1 MLTEVTCIFF
11 LGGGGGVV
19 DVKLWGSIYQNG
31 VARKRNAALI
41 SSPLVHSC
49 ERHKVLFLLPLGVG
63 GAVEYGPRKSMDI
76 DFTAQKLWALPSNI
90 HALLLKSYA
99 E

>member
-1 MLTEVTCIFF
+1 MTCF
-11 LGGGGGVV
+11 LAGGGGV
-19 DVKLWGSIYQNG
+19 DLNLGGSIYYNG
-31 VARKRNAALI
+31 ATPKGNVALI
-41 SSPLVHSC
+41 GSPLVHGF
-49 ERHKVLFLLPLGVG
+49 ERHGVG

-76 DFTAQKLWALPSNI
+76 GFTAQKLCVLPSNI